1 MENQGLDKFDE
12 SLLELL
18 QRDAKQSM
26 ADVAAAVGLS
36 EPACYRRIRRLR
48 DLGVIER
55 EVAIVRPRTMGWPL
69 SMIVLV
75 TLETDRSEVVDGLIR
90 RMRPIGEVL
99 DVWYV
104 TGDQDL
110 VLHVIARDMEYST
123 GLQGA
128 CFTRM
133 RMFAVSRRWSSC
145 GTTRSSRRSP
155 RCLVAAARRDFFSS
169 AI

>member
-48 DLGVIER
+48 DTGVIER

-110 VLHVIARDMEYST
+110 VLHVIARDMEY
-123 GLQGA
+123 
-128 CFTRM
+128 FDR
-133 RMFAVSRRWSSC
+133 F
-145 GTTRSSRRSP
+145 
-155 RCLVAAARRDFFSS
+155 ARRVLHSDANVRSFKTLVVMRHDKKLSPIP
-169 AI
+169 AMPGTGR